1 MINFIICDSDKNYIS
16 KINTLINEIMLSRYY
31 DYSVKTYYEYS
42 NDLKKII
49 HDDFIE
55 NKIYILDIEF
65 KNSKSGIEIAKEIR
79 KNDFDSLIIYFST
92 MDISKYIYSIL
103 NLFIFDFINK
113 YEPEKLKT
121 SILKA
126 IDVIKIK
133 NNRKKTITVRS
144 NRLLCNINLDDII
157 YIMTNVERRG
167 IIIHTKKNE
176 IYTNMSLKDI
186 TEYLDNRFVKT
197 HRSCYVNLDHV
208 SIFDSLLRIIKFDNG
223 DILDLVSGSEVKDIK
238 NNLAKFKKQL

>member
-16 KINTLINEIMLSRYY
+16 KINTLINEVMLSCYC
-31 DYSVKTYYEYS
+31 DYSVKIYYEYS

-113 YEPEKLKT
+113 NKY
-121 SILKA
+121 
-126 IDVIKIK
+126 IK
-133 NNRKKTITVRS
+133 S
-144 NRLLCNINLDDII
+144 N
-157 YIMTNVERRG
+157 
-167 IIIHTKKNE
+167 
-176 IYTNMSLKDI
+176 
-186 TEYLDNRFVKT
+186 
-197 HRSCYVNLDHV
+197 
-208 SIFDSLLRIIKFDNG
+208 
-223 DILDLVSGSEVKDIK
+223 
-238 NNLAKFKKQL
+238 

>member
-16 KINTLINEIMLSRYY
+16 KINTLINEVMLSCYC
-31 DYSVKTYYEYS
+31 DYSVKIYYEYS

-223 DILDLVSGSEVKDIK
+223 DILDLVSVREVKNIK